1 MDIFLKATAGILVAV
16 VLSVIL
22 SKQNKD
28 YSLLLVLGVCC
39 MVFLTAMQYL
49 ERIIEFLH
57 QLEAVSN
64 VSSDLIEILFK
75 VVGIAMISEITV
87 TICSDAGN
95 SAMGKVIQILSACVN
110 LWICT
115 PLFDQLLELV
125 RTILGAI

>member
-1 MDIFLKATAGILVAV
+1 MDIFLKATAGILIAV

-28 YSLLLVLGVCC
+28 YSVLLVLGVCC
-39 MVFLTAMQYL
+39 MVFVTAMQYL
-49 ERIIEFLH
+49 ERIMEFLRK
-57 QLEAVSN
+57 LEAISN
-64 VSSDLIEILFK
+64 VSSDLLQILFK

-95 SAMGKVIQILSACVN
+95 SAMGKVVQILSACVN
-110 LWICT
+110 LWICI
-115 PLFDQLLELV
+115 PLFDRLLELV